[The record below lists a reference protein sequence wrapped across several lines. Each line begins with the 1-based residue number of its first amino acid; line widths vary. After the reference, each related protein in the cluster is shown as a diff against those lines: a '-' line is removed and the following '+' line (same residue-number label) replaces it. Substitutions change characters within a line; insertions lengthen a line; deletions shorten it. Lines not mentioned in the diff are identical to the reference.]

1 MHGLFQRTLKPRILL
16 VAPRDS
22 YRIAPYIAAA
32 RKLDVDLLV
41 ASEGRHSLAG
51 LDAPGLQIDL
61 NDVSATLKAI
71 AIAGQDRPFAG
82 VIGTDDNSIELAVHA
97 SIELK
102 LPHNPLSAVRFAR
115 RKDLARAQLAAAR
128 VPVPRHWCIDLRQAL
143 APQLKEVVYPCVAK
157 PVAMSAS
164 RGVIRADDPEQ
175 LRQAI
180 TRIQNIAATESASEE
195 RSLLLV
201 EEFIPGEEVA
211 VEGLLSA
218 GQLEVLAIFDKP
230 EPLNGPYF
238 EESYYI
244 TPSRHAAEI
253 QSRIGACIAAACA
266 AYGLREGPI
275 HAECRFNEKGVWVL
289 EVAARTIGGLCG
301 RLLRFGTGYG
311 LEELV
316 LMHALSRRPDA
327 RETIGAAG
335 VLMIPI
341 PQSGILR
348 RVEGLLTARQVPYIE
363 EVIIDV
369 REGYELV
376 PLPEG
381 ASYLGF
387 IFANAPTAQAA
398 EAALRK
404 AHACLNIVVAPLWK
418 AGVLKTA

>member
-1 MHGLFQRTLKPRILL
+1 MSGLFQQTLKPRVLL
-16 VAPRDS
+16 IAPRDS

-32 RKLDVDLLV
+32 GKLDVDLLV

-61 NDVSATLKAI
+61 NNIPATLRAI
-71 AIAGQDRPFAG
+71 STAAQDRPFAG
-82 VIGTDDNSIELAVHA
+82 VIGTDDNSAELAVQA
-97 SIELK
+97 GIELK
-102 LPHNPLSAVRFAR
+102 LPHNPLAAVRCAR
-115 RKDLARAQLAAAR
+115 RKDLARTQLAAAG
-128 VPVPRHWCIDLRQAL
+128 VPVPRHWRIDLRRTL
-143 APQLKEVVYPCVAK
+143 APQLEAIVYPCVAK

-164 RGVIRADDPEQ
+164 RGVIRVDNPEQ
-175 LRQAI
+175 LHRAI
-180 TRIQNIAATESASEE
+180 SRIQTMLAAEPVGEE
-195 RSLLLV
+195 RELVLV

-218 GQLEVLAIFDKP
+218 GRLEILAIFDKP

-244 TPSRHAAEI
+244 TPSRHAAET
-253 QSRIGACIAAACA
+253 QAQIGTCAAQACT

-275 HAECRFNEKGVWVL
+275 HAECRINDRGVWIL

-316 LMHALSRRPDA
+316 LMHALGRHPNA
-327 RETIGAAG
+327 RAVAGAAG

-341 PQSGILR
+341 PQAGILR
-348 RVEGLLTARQVPYIE
+348 RVEGLLAARQVPYIE

-387 IFANAPTAQAA
+387 IFARAPTAQAA
-398 EAALRK
+398 EAALRS

-418 AGVLKTA
+418 AGVLKTG